1 MAALIEN
8 LKTIQV
14 DQNSAYDYLI
24 ALFVFIAF
32 IAALKIFQLLI
43 LSRLRGTTNKTQAD
57 FNNVLIQILS
67 ELKSPIYFL
76 IALYFAIKTIATS
89 PLVSQIV
96 SIFFVIAIVYE
107 FVQAADKIID
117 YFTGK
122 YLEKNSGKEI
132 GKYGTSAVRALKSTA
147 KVTLWVVGILL
158 ILSNLGI
165 NVIPIIILFGIVG
178 LAIALAL
185 QNVLSD
191 VFSSFSIYFDKPFK
205 EGDFVCIGSDMG
217 TVQKIGFKSTRILTL
232 HNEEIIIS
240 NKEITDTRIQNFKKL
255 EGRLVVFT
263 LKILYGTKAEKLEKI
278 PGLVRKIIDDT
289 GGVSFDSCHFRDY
302 GDFGLSFEVAFRV
315 HSPDHKTYIDLREK
329 INFDIYKTFE
339 KEKIEFAS
347 SSQTVPVKKA

>member
-132 GKYGTSAVRALKSTA
+132 R
-147 KVTLWVVGILL
+147 
-158 ILSNLGI
+158 
-165 NVIPIIILFGIVG
+165 
-178 LAIALAL
+178 
-185 QNVLSD
+185 
-191 VFSSFSIYFDKPFK
+191 
-205 EGDFVCIGSDMG
+205 
-217 TVQKIGFKSTRILTL
+217 
-232 HNEEIIIS
+232 
-240 NKEITDTRIQNFKKL
+240 
-255 EGRLVVFT
+255 
-263 LKILYGTKAEKLEKI
+263 
-278 PGLVRKIIDDT
+278 
-289 GGVSFDSCHFRDY
+289 
-302 GDFGLSFEVAFRV
+302 
-315 HSPDHKTYIDLREK
+315 
-329 INFDIYKTFE
+329 
-339 KEKIEFAS
+339 
-347 SSQTVPVKKA
+347 

>member
-1 MAALIEN
+1 MASLVEN

-24 ALFVFIAF
+24 ALFVLIALL
-32 IAALKIFQLLI
+32 AALKIFQLLI
-43 LSRLRGTTNKTQAD
+43 LSRLRDASNKPRAD

-76 IALYFAIKTIATS
+76 IALYLAIKTIATS
-89 PLVSQIV
+89 LLVSQTV

-117 YFTGK
+117 YFTRK

-132 GKYGTSAVRALKSTA
+132 GKYGTSTIRALKNTA
-147 KVTLWVVGILL
+147 KVTFWVVGILL
-158 ILSNLGI
+158 ILSNLEI

-191 VFSSFSIYFDKPFK
+191 VFSSFSIYFDKPLR

-232 HNEEIIIS
+232 HNEEITIS
-240 NKEITDTRIQNFKKL
+240 NKEITNAKIQNFKKL
-255 EGRLVVFT
+255 EGHLVVLT
-263 LKILYGTKAEKLEKI
+263 LKILYGTKTEKLEKI
-278 PGLVRKIIDDT
+278 PGLVRKIIDDM
-289 GGVSFDSCHFRDY
+289 GGVSFDHCRFRDY
-302 GDFGLSFEVAFRV
+302 GNSGLNFEITF
-315 HSPDHKTYIDLREK
+315 HINSPDHQTYLNLREK

-347 SSQTVPVKKA
+347 SAQTLEAKKA